1 MSLLTIIAQV
11 ELPRWWRLGVIAI
24 GAIILCSCKSM
35 TPAVGHVGQA
45 FLPANP
51 PTVGQ
56 TFLSA
61 NPHARQARMPAPHA
75 VQPAQHEFPSPA
87 LPPEAY
93 YQNGPIAGGE
103 IVHEGGV
110 IHEGAVIHGNPSA
123 HGAVLYGG
131 DPSCPTCNQPGWSP
145 PMHVGH
151 GYCQPGAGCAVP
163 CPAPCPPPQIPSDEW
178 IVDERRCDAS
188 NRCPPDEYICD
199 GGDQAKPV
207 RVAPDYHIVGLDVED
222 TVAHFDTLDGRRL
235 VEQSNKLCIYSPRFA
250 SVRQVRGVSQHEGRD
265 FVGRIHQ
272 PEAPYLSEEAQLAF
286 QYEQPVQPVGQIGTK
301 QPTIFRERNAGV
313 GIDNSESLIGLAARE
328 QLLGPVE
335 VLRTGL
341 LDQADAARLAAAID
355 SAIVWT
361 HDLGVIVQ
369 ISGQRLTIDTHDTKL
384 GEIVMV
390 DHEGNPGMRIIKI
403 ASHKEAQSGDVI
415 EFTLRFDN
423 IGDEEVGNVTIV
435 DNLTTRLE
443 YVEDSQSCTPDATF
457 LVEPNEGQSLALRWE
472 ILEPIPPGEG
482 GVIKFKCRVR

>member
-1 MSLLTIIAQV
+1 MTFLEIIARI
-11 ELPRWWRLGVIAI
+11 ELPRWWRLGVIAV

-35 TPAVGHVGQA
+35 TPVGHVSGRTSSEGEIAQSNQ
-45 FLPANP
+45 LPQRSASVP
-51 PTVGQ
+51 RPME
-56 TFLSA
+56 TFGHPLGGVV
-61 NPHARQARMPAPHA
+61 RRAPNA
-75 VQPAQHEFPSPA
+75 SVQPVDYEIPSPA
-87 LPPEAY
+87 LPPAAY
-93 YQNGPIAGGE
+93 DN
-103 IVHEGGV
+103 
-110 IHEGAVIHGNPSA
+110 GAVTCEGPGYSP
-123 HGAVLYGG
+123 VPYGYG
-131 DPSCPTCNQPGWSP
+131 Q
-145 PMHVGH
+145 
-151 GYCQPGAGCAVP
+151 ACAPCAQP
-163 CPAPCPPPQIPSDEW
+163 CPHVPRIPSDEW
-178 IVDERRCDAS
+178 IVEERPCDAS

-199 GGDQAKPV
+199 GGDQEKPV
-207 RVAPDYHIVGLDVED
+207 RVAPDYRIVGLDVED

-250 SVRQVRGVSQHEGRD
+250 SVRQVRGIRQHEGRD

-272 PEAPYLSEEAQLAF
+272 PEAAHLSEEAQLAF

-301 QPTIFRERNAGV
+301 QPTIFRDRNAGV
-313 GIDNSESLIGLAARE
+313 GMDASQSLIGLASRE

-335 VLRTGL
+335 VLSSGL
-341 LDQADAARLAAAID
+341 LEQADKPRLAAAID
-355 SAIVWT
+355 SAIVWS

-369 ISGQRLTIDTHDTKL
+369 ISGQRLAVDTHDTKL

-403 ASHKEAQSGDVI
+403 ASHKEAQSGDVV

-472 ILEPIPPGEG
+472 ILEPIPPGQG